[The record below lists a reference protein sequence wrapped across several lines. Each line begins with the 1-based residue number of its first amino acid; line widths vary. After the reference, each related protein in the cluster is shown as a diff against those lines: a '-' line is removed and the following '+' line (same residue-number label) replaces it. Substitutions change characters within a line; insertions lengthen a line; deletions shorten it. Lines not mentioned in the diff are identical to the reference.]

1 MHRQQYLLAPEVA
14 CRLAALDIGTNS
26 IRLIVA
32 EPLRDGRYR
41 VLDEERASTR
51 LGRSLAATGRL
62 DPQAVV
68 HSLEALRRMQQIAAG
83 YQVQRLRAIGTCALR
98 EAADGAEFCRR
109 VRQELGLEIE
119 IISPSQEARLA
130 FLSVSRAFDLE
141 QKNVAVAD
149 MGGGS
154 TELVLASGTIV
165 EEILETPLGA
175 VRLAE
180 MFADGAELS
189 VCAYE
194 KMVRHI
200 DAELA
205 HRTRGTLVV
214 PHLLIGCGGTFTSL
228 AEMLLAQHGRS
239 SVPVRGFEVRHA
251 ELRHLL
257 DRLRKLPTRA
267 RRTVPGLSPERA
279 DIIVPGLAVIDR
291 LLEHFHLNRLQVHD
305 GGIRDGLLL
314 TMIDELTGAAPGRVD
329 REAAAE
335 RFAQQ
340 CGADVVHSR
349 YVGRLAGEIVAQLDP
364 HFGFTP
370 ADRKLVELA
379 GLLQDTGYLID
390 YEQHHKHSY
399 HLILNSRLPGF
410 EPGELELVANI
421 ARYHRGA
428 RPKRKHENYRRLAK
442 PDRKRVKRLAAILRL
457 AGGLDRSNTQ
467 QIEGVRIEIAGRE
480 VRLGVLAP
488 REPELDLWA
497 ARRRARPFEKA
508 FKVRLIITWLPHESP
523 RGAPEGRCGPGP
535 FAAG

>member
-1 MHRQQYLLAPEVA
+1 MHAQQYLLAPDVA

-41 VLDEERASTR
+41 VLDDERASTR

-62 DPQAVV
+62 DPQAVS

-83 YQVQRLRAIGTCALR
+83 FQVQRLRAIGTCALR
-98 EAADGAEFCRR
+98 EAADGGEFCRR
-109 VRQELGLEIE
+109 VQQELGLEIE

-141 QKNVAVAD
+141 NKNVAVAD

-154 TELVLASGTIV
+154 TELVLASGTII
-165 EEILETPLGA
+165 EDIFETPLGA

-180 MFADGAELS
+180 MFADGSELS
-189 VCAYE
+189 VRAYE
-194 KMVRHI
+194 QMVRHI

-205 HRTRGTLVV
+205 RRTRGTLLV
-214 PHLLIGCGGTFTSL
+214 PHVLIGCGGTFTSL
-228 AEMLLAQHGRS
+228 AEMLLAQRGRTGI
-239 SVPVRGFEVRHA
+239 PVRGFEVRHA

-257 DRLRKLPTRA
+257 DRLRKLPARA
-267 RRTVPGLSPERA
+267 RRGIPGLSPERA

-314 TMIDELTGAAPGRVD
+314 TMIDELTGAVPARLD

-349 YVGRLAGEIVAQLDP
+349 YVGRLAGEIVAQLAG

-379 GLLQDTGYLID
+379 GLLQDAGYLID

-399 HLILNSRLPGF
+399 HLIMNSRLPGF

-442 PDRKRVKRLAAILRL
+442 SDRKRVKRLAAILRL

-508 FKVRLIITWLPHESP
+508 FKVRLIITWLPHEP
-523 RGAPEGRCGPGP
+523 ARATPEGCSGPDSSATG
-535 FAAG
+535 